1 MLLLCGGVGEVFD
14 YGEQAVYLFLSLGHE
29 FALFCNFVE
38 GFFYAVGW
46 LYVVVIACHLGV
58 MVTVGFLSDGAL
70 YHISFIQYQP
80 SLTNTGEYR

>member
-46 LYVVVIACHLGV
+46 LYMVVIACHLGV
-58 MVTVGFLSDGAL
+58 MVAVGFLSDGATK
-70 YHISFIQYQP
+70 HFTFTCKQP
-80 SLTNTGEYR
+80 HLI